1 MTDTRRLASI
11 SNLATRILS
20 SVHVTLGIRY
30 SPNGPVLPFG
40 MQRDNPDRASA
51 FVQAILREWGE
62 QEPKGIQLGVM

>member
-1 MTDTRRLASI
+1 MTELGAEE
-11 SNLATRILS
+11 LVY
-20 SVHVTLGIRY
+20 VHVTLGIRY